1 MSRRKKKRKERQAEE
16 RAAVKH
22 LRATLYYLRV
32 SPQKVRQVAEVIRGQ
47 RVDSALAMLDH
58 TPRAAAKPLAGMLR
72 SALANA
78 ANRQDVDI
86 DKLLVKE
93 IEVSA
98 GPMLKRWMPRAM
110 GRATIVQKKTSH
122 VRFRL
127 EAAK

>member
-1 MSRRKKKRKERQAEE
+1 MSRRKKRRKQTLAEKL
-16 RAAVKH
+16 AADKH
-22 LRATLYYLRV
+22 LRATLHYLRI
-32 SPQKVRQVAEVIRGQ
+32 SPRKVKQVADIVRGQKVDA
-47 RVDSALAMLDH
+47 ALAILDH

-93 IEVSA
+93 IEVDA
-98 GPMLKRWMPRAM
+98 GPILKRWMPRAQ
-110 GRATIVQKKTSH
+110 GRATIVQKRSSH

-127 EAAK
+127 EVAK